1 MNTPR
6 YTPVCSWNPIRSF
19 SGRPPLAVVNIALGL
34 ELLCAVTAV
43 AGESEPPSGAA
54 KTVEAA
60 VAAPKQPAGSPAG
73 GGAQAAPPGA
83 GLLPEVAGVI
93 RLAEAGVSGEV
104 ITAYI
109 EAAPV
114 SGPLTEADI
123 IALKQK
129 SVGDDVT
136 KLLLR
141 RGAVARVAVVEARQA
156 ATAQAVAERRV
167 AAGGF
172 DPEGYDYFQYY
183 HLQPRTMASVRE
195 RLYGG
200 PGARRY
206 GWGYR
211 YGTLYG
217 PGFAGRPPHHRGGW
231 GR

>member
-1 MNTPR
+1 MKTHRSTPGRCWNTVRSLPGLP
-6 YTPVCSWNPIRSF
+6 PVP
-19 SGRPPLAVVNIALGL
+19 VVNIALGL
-34 ELLCAVTAV
+34 VLLCAVTAFAGDADASPV
-43 AGESEPPSGAA
+43 ATPTAASHAPATATGDGQAGTAGA
-54 KTVEAA
+54 T
-60 VAAPKQPAGSPAG
+60 
-73 GGAQAAPPGA
+73 
-83 GLLPEVAGVI
+83 LLPEVAGVI
-93 RLAEAGVSGEV
+93 RLAEAGVSAEV
-104 ITAYI
+104 ITAYV

-129 SVGDDVT
+129 SVGDEVT

-141 RGAVARVAVVEARQA
+141 RGAVARVAVIEARQA
-156 ATAQAVAERRV
+156 ATAQAVGERRL

-183 HLQPRTMASVRE
+183 HLQPRTMASARE

-211 YGTLYG
+211 YGTAYG
-217 PGFAGRPPHHRGGW
+217 PGFPGRPPHHRGGW